1 MMGCTSH
8 AAQRRTLISG
18 LKIGALLINQW
29 RSGGQQ
35 ELCLSPR
42 GRSHAGLWAFAV
54 LERQAFISHWKS
66 ETDDRDR
73 CCRWVCKQPKRFVKA
88 AGTMINDRQR
98 DNTPTT
104 IITHHKHVIMRPH
117 WLAVWHDILKAHPLW
132 PWCLRQKIYIFLL
145 LQSMDP
151 LK

>member
-1 MMGCTSH
+1 MMGCMSH
-8 AAQRRTLISG
+8 AARRRTLISG

-29 RSGGQQ
+29 WAAGASFIPERSLPCG
-35 ELCLSPR
+35 
-42 GRSHAGLWAFAV
+42 GLWAFTV
-54 LERQAFISHWKS
+54 PERRAFMSHWKS
-66 ETDDRDR
+66 ETGGRDG
-73 CCRWVCKQPKRFVKA
+73 CCQWVCKQLKRFVRA
-88 AGTMINDRQR
+88 AGTMINGRQC

-117 WLAVWHDILKAHPLW
+117 WLAVWHGILKDHPVW
-132 PWCLRQKIYIFLL
+132 HWCLRQKIYIFLK